1 MPRHKNINQ
10 DENLSRQFSVSISP
24 KYMEKLE
31 KLCKKEKRKRG
42 AMVRIM
48 IEEWFKDL
56 EWEWE
61 LETKGHRIARDM
73 EKEERDNYYG

>member
-10 DENLSRQFSVSISP
+10 EENLSQQFSVSITP

-48 IEEWFKDL
+48 IEEWFEDL
-56 EWEWE
+56 ERERKRE
-61 LETKGHRIARDM
+61 LEV
-73 EKEERDNYYG
+73 